1 MKKATALRK
10 RLTSFR
16 KKNENPTVSTRIRT
30 KIEPSRTERST
41 HTTTITTTT
50 TTTTCKSS
58 SVTPITS
65 SPVKPSPLAN
75 SDSDAAATRDEND
88 HPERDVHHLPQQE
101 QGRRPLTQQEKNDF
115 ERISKA
121 AAALDKAG
129 NDLFERGEYTKAMT
143 TYTRALKLKRRTLS
157 LGLEDQEERKDYLLA
172 SVATSINNI
181 GYLRQRSGASSDEAM
196 AAYRDALQI
205 KREIL
210 GNDNLSVGKT
220 LNNIG
225 SVHFSTKRW
234 DQALEAYLEAQKIMV
249 SNLGKDH
256 RDVATVFSNIGDV
269 HLAKNQGKKAKNYY
283 SEALRI
289 RWTLFGDHDPKCVRL
304 LEKIASIEMQG
315 SPEEMQMTS
324 SLKDLLGLEEDD
336 GERPVHGELRLL
348 RDKVGEDI
356 QRVESM
362 ERNMALDMVR
372 DKLKI
377 IRDMRHL
384 HLGEH
389 TELAQD
395 DAGLKVGPLTPV
407 QRKEA
412 LLCVK
417 DRLARLRESRSSEK
431 PGKELGEAN
440 MTNPMIDALRCMNI
454 SRRNLAESMEQAANY
469 HM

>member
-1 MKKATALRK
+1 MRK
-10 RLTSFR
+10 RLSSFR
-16 KKNENPTVSTRIRT
+16 KKNENPTVSTRVRT
-30 KIEPSRTERST
+30 KTEPSRTERST
-41 HTTTITTTT
+41 HTTT
-50 TTTTCKSS
+50 CKPS
-58 SVTPITS
+58 SVTPVTS
-65 SPVKPSPLAN
+65 SPVKPPTLPDSH
-75 SDSDAAATRDEND
+75 SDAAATRDEND
-88 HPERDVHHLPQQE
+88 HPEREVQHLPQQE
-101 QGRRPLTQQEKNDF
+101 QSRRPLTQQEKNDF

-157 LGLEDQEERKDYLLA
+157 LGLENHEEHKDYLLA

-225 SVHFSTKRW
+225 SVHFSTKNW
-234 DQALEAYLEAQKIMV
+234 DHAMEAYLEALKIMV
-249 SNLGKDH
+249 SSLGKDH
-256 RDVATVFSNIGDV
+256 RDVATVLSNIGDV
-269 HLAKNQGKKAKNYY
+269 HLAKNQGKKAKKCY

-315 SPEEMQMTS
+315 SPEKVQMTS
-324 SLKDLLGLEEDD
+324 SLSDLLGLEEDD
-336 GERPVHGELRLL
+336 GERPIHGELRLL

-356 QRVESM
+356 QKVESM

-372 DKLKI
+372 DKLQI
-377 IRDMRHL
+377 IRDMRQL

-389 TELAQD
+389 MEKTQD
-395 DAGLKVGPLTPV
+395 DVMLKAGPLTPV

-412 LLCVK
+412 LSCVK
-417 DRLARLRESRSSEK
+417 DRLARLRESRSSGKPEK
-431 PGKELGEAN
+431 DRDEAN
-440 MTNPMIDALRCMNI
+440 MTNPMIEALRCMNI